1 MSVKIVTNNFKRLLT
16 FEGNQVKEFEKWK
29 NEQRDKG
36 AEIKFDKRNNIY
48 CVGPTMDFEMY
59 LNYVTFLNESYDSW
73 LSYGYFDMGMVPYLM
88 WPSFM
93 DASPALEQMRKIA
106 RTAGVELIKVPS
118 VSFLKHSYVSN
129 GTDYWIFRDDL
140 YLLCDY
146 MRQAAPDAYPY
157 NFASP
162 EDACLSKFLE
172 PLAVISKIQRGM

>member
-1 MSVKIVTNNFKRLLT
+1 MSDKRITNNFKRLMT
-16 FEGNQVKEFEKWK
+16 FDGSQVKEFEKWK
-29 NEQRDKG
+29 NEQKERG

-59 LNYVTFLNESYDSW
+59 YNYVMYLNESYNDW

-106 RTAGVELIKVPS
+106 RTVGVELIKVPS

-140 YLLCDY
+140 YTLCNF
-146 MRQAAPDAYPY
+146 MNQADPAAYPY
-157 NFASP
+157 SLAGP
-162 EDACLSKFLE
+162 DDACLSKFLE
-172 PLAVISKIQRGM
+172 PLAQISRLQRGA